1 MAKKD
6 LMASIP
12 LFRGCSTRELAHI
25 SRLGTRVD
33 VPSGKVLA
41 QEGTAGDLF
50 FYVIDRGEADVTIG
64 GAQVARLK
72 EGGFFGEM
80 ALLDDLPRTATVTAT
95 TPMVLYAI
103 KATDF
108 GRFLDESP
116 SVLRSILRTVSERLR
131 SAEKAPAYDSKSL

>member
-12 LFRGCSTRELAHI
+12 LFRGCSTRELARI
-25 SRLGTRVD
+25 SRLATRVD
-33 VPSGKVLA
+33 APPGEILA
-41 QEGTAGDLF
+41 QEGTPGDLF
-50 FYVIDRGEADVTIG
+50 YVIERGEADVTIG
-64 GAQVARLK
+64 GAQVAQLK

-95 TPMVLYAI
+95 TPLVLYAI
-103 KATDF
+103 KAADF

>member
-6 LMASIP
+6 LMASVP
-12 LFRGCSTRELAHI
+12 LFRGCSSRELVHI
-25 SRLGTRVD
+25 SRLATRVD
-33 VPSGKVLA
+33 VPSGSVLA
-41 QEGTAGDLF
+41 QEGTAGDL

-95 TPMVLYAI
+95 TRMVLYAI

>member
-12 LFRGCSTRELAHI
+12 LFRGCSSRELAHI
-25 SRLGTRVD
+25 SRLATRVD

-41 QEGTAGDLF
+41 REGTAGEL

-64 GAQVARLK
+64 GALVAQLK

-103 KATDF
+103 KAADF

-116 SVLRSILRTVSERLR
+116 SVLRSILKTVSERLR

>member
-6 LMASIP
+6 LMAAIP
-12 LFRGCSTRELAHI
+12 LFRGCSSRELARI
-25 SRLGTRVD
+25 SRLATRVAAQ
-33 VPSGKVLA
+33 PGEVLA

-50 FYVIDRGEADVTIG
+50 YVIERGAADVTIG
-64 GAQVARLK
+64 GAHMAQLK

-80 ALLDDLPRTATVTAT
+80 SLLDDLPRTATVTAN
-95 TPMVLYAI
+95 TPMVLFAI
-103 KATDF
+103 NAADF

-131 SAEKAPAYDSKSL
+131 SAEKAPSYDSKSL

>member
-12 LFRGCSTRELAHI
+12 LFRGCSSRELAHI

-33 VPSGKVLA
+33 APSGKVLA

-50 FYVIDRGEADVTIG
+50 YVIDRGEADVTIG
-64 GAQVARLK
+64 GAHVAQLK

-103 KATDF
+103 KAADF

-116 SVLRSILRTVSERLR
+116 SVLRSILKTVSERLR

>member
-6 LMASIP
+6 LLASVP
-12 LFRGCSTRELAHI
+12 LFRGCSTREFAHI
-25 SRLGTRVD
+25 SRLATRVD
-33 VPSGKVLA
+33 APAGEILA
-41 QEGTAGDLF
+41 QEGTPGDLF
-50 FYVIDRGEADVTIG
+50 YVIERGEAEVTIG
-64 GAQVARLK
+64 GVQVAQLK

-95 TPMVLYAI
+95 TPMVLYAV
-103 KATDF
+103 KAADF

-131 SAEKAPAYDSKSL
+131 SAEKAPTYDF